1 MKILLATDGSGP
13 AKEATRL
20 VRSMAKNNSVDV
32 HVLTVSYDP
41 AQYATQPWVPEWV
54 EQEKQVSHQILDQA
68 QTILE
73 DDCESVTLVH
83 QAGPTVPCI
92 LEQAEAA
99 DVDLIVL
106 AAKGRSALRRVL
118 LGSVS
123 DSVATSA
130 KCSVLVVRA
139 NEGAELEPCKIVLGF
154 DQSVASREAVAELM
168 EWNFHRDCAVDL
180 VSVAVQAFSFVGEG
194 YEGPPLTLNPQRVE
208 QIQQSADRMAS
219 QIAEHFPHTKV
230 HSPVSSHVGD
240 SIVSIAESTKANM
253 VVVGDSGHSQIGQ
266 FLLGSTSKYVLRH
279 APCHVWISRHHWNAD
294 PIMGQR
300 EKAAVGK

>member
-13 AKEATRL
+13 ATEAVKL
-20 VRSMAKNNSVDV
+20 VRSMAQNNPVDV
-32 HVLTVSYDP
+32 EVITVSYDP

-54 EQEKQVSHQILDQA
+54 EQEKRVSQQILEQA
-68 QTILE
+68 RSTLE
-73 DDCESVTLVH
+73 DVCESVKLVH
-83 QAGPTVPCI
+83 LSGPTVPCI
-92 LEQAEAA
+92 LNQAQASK
-99 DVDLIVL
+99 VDLIVL

-130 KCSVLVVRA
+130 KCSVLVVRPQSGVA
-139 NEGAELEPCKIVLGF
+139 VEPCKIVLGF

-168 EWNFHRDCAVDL
+168 EWNFHRDCGVEL

-194 YEGPPLTLNPQRVE
+194 YEGPPLTLDPQRVE
-208 QIQQSADRMAS
+208 QIQQGADRMAS

-230 HSPVSSHVGD
+230 HSPVSSHAGD
-240 SIVSIAESTKANM
+240 ALVSVAESTKANM

-279 APCHVWISRHHWNAD
+279 APCNVWISRHHWNAN
-294 PIMGQR
+294 PITGQR
-300 EKAAVGK
+300 SDAVASK

>member
-13 AKEATRL
+13 ANEAVKL
-20 VRSMAKNNSVDV
+20 VRSMAQNNPVDV
-32 HVLTVSYDP
+32 EVLTVSYDP

-54 EQEKQVSHQILDQA
+54 EQEKRVSQQILDQA
-68 QTILE
+68 RTVLE
-73 DDCESVTLVH
+73 DVCDSVKLVH

-92 LEQAEAA
+92 LDQADTCKA
-99 DVDLIVL
+99 DLIVL

-139 NEGAELEPCKIVLGF
+139 QNQDAVDPKRIVVGF

-194 YEGPPLTLNPQRVE
+194 YEGPPLTLDPQRIE
-208 QIQQSADRMAS
+208 EIQHSADRMAS

-240 SIVSIAESTKANM
+240 SLVTIAESTKASM

-279 APCHVWISRHHWNAD
+279 APCSVWISRHHWNAN
-294 PIMGQR
+294 PITGQR
-300 EKAAVGK
+300 SKQAVSG